1 MKFDLDINESR
12 ISATST
18 STVDDSEVRIHVSL
32 PWALFGFS
40 PPTNVVSPATTQM
53 PLVLCEPVAE
63 EKANG

>member
-18 STVDDSEVRIHVSL
+18 SVVNTAEVKIHVSL
-32 PWALFGFS
+32 PWALFGFT
-40 PPTNVVSPATTQM
+40 PPANQFTPATTQM

>member
-18 STVDDSEVRIHVSL
+18 STVDNSEVRIHVSL

-40 PPTNVVSPATTQM
+40 PPTNVTAHATTQL
-53 PLVLCEPVAE
+53 PLVLCEPVVE
-63 EKANG
+63 EKVNG